1 MRKDV
6 HQVRPAV
13 LTRNSSRKRK
23 LRRILIVCEG
33 EKTEPNY
40 FKSFPENPEVYDALD
55 VTGLGNNTV
64 AVVKKAIELR
74 DAAEKKNEPYM
85 RADYGRMELCEGVS
99 D

>member
-6 HQVRPAV
+6 HQVRSVV

-74 DAAEKKNEPYM
+74 DAAEKKKEPYM